1 MSRVYW
7 TIYFEEPVEQTMKR
21 ASTAAVPLSSESQGA
36 AEMRK
41 SVMEYMSK
49 NFFRTVSDTNNDE
62 WRDI

>member
-1 MSRVYW
+1 
-7 TIYFEEPVEQTMKR
+7 MKR